1 MRRYQKRK
9 TNVFVI
15 DPKRSSGDFQCLQCS
30 EHLASKF
37 TIVLIQ
43 RMNILRTTALRP
55 TDSGQYRLDH
65 LLAQDQFLFHLW
77 RFMAPGLG
85 HRLDG
90 WANRDL
96 DVGAIMALAPDLSA
110 LASLLGVDEV
120 TVRKVLNSWGPGK
133 FDAGLLLD
141 GKGFRPDGQSAVK
154 KISFPVA
161 GRTAVL

>member
-1 MRRYQKRK
+1 
-9 TNVFVI
+9 
-15 DPKRSSGDFQCLQCS
+15 
-30 EHLASKF
+30 
-37 TIVLIQ
+37 VLIQ

-120 TVRKVLNSWGPGK
+120 TVEKCSTVGDQGNSMLGCCSMAKAFALTVNP
-133 FDAGLLLD
+133 LLL
-141 GKGFRPDGQSAVK
+141 
-154 KISFPVA
+154 
-161 GRTAVL
+161 